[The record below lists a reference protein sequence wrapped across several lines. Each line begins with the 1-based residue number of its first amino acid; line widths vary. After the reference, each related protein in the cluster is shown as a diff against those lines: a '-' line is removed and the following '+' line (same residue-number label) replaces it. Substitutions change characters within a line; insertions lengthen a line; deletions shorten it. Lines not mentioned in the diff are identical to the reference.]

1 MDISL
6 APTLSAGQREDHG
19 LNHQILTSD
28 QRPDMSDVV
37 WSDPDWLQYFGL
49 TVHTALDY
57 FSRSSFYDFG
67 CNNEVIRQRG
77 LDLTKL
83 A

>member
-1 MDISL
+1 
-6 APTLSAGQREDHG
+6 
-19 LNHQILTSD
+19 
-28 QRPDMSDVV
+28 MSDVV